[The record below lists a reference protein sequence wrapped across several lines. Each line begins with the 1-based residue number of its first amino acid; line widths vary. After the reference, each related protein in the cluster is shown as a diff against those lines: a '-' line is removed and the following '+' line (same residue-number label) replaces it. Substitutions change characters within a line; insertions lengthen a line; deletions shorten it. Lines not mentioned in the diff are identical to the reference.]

1 MTHYLPYTYLIGWS
15 NLDKWY
21 YGVRY
26 AKNANPS
33 EFWITY
39 FTSSRIVKEFR
50 EKYGEPDI
58 IEIRQTFKSQA
69 KARDWEYNVLK
80 RLKVK
85 NDLKWLNQCEN
96 RFPFNTK
103 DKSYMKTPEYRAK
116 LSASKKGK
124 PAHNKGKPSPAKG
137 MRMFTNGVEQ
147 RKCFPG
153 NEPEGWWHGSVTKP
167 WNKGIPH
174 PPKTREK
181 IRLANLRRYQA

>member
-1 MTHYLPYTYLIGWS
+1 MPHYIPYTYLIGWS
-15 NLDKWY
+15 NLNKWY

-33 EFWITY
+33 EFWSTY
-39 FTSSRIVKEFR
+39 FTSSRIVKEYR
-50 EKYGEPDI
+50 EAYGEPNI

-85 NDLKWLNQCEN
+85 DNPKWLNQCEN

-103 DKSYMKTPEYRAK
+103 DKSYMQTPEYRAK

-124 PAHNKGKPSPAKG
+124 PAHNKGKPMSEEQKKKLSALRKG
-137 MRMFTNGVEQ
+137 RI
-147 RKCFPG
+147 
-153 NEPEGWWHGSVTKP
+153 P
-167 WNKGIPH
+167 WNKGKKH
-174 PPKTREK
+174 SEETKRK
-181 IRLANLRRYQA
+181 ISEAGLRRYQKEL